1 MRRKIALV
9 TGGTSGIGLS
19 MVKDLVENN
28 FYVHF
33 IGTNNEKGKA
43 VEAELNNT
51 NSEVSKFVKLDL
63 SNLKDT
69 LEFANKFKSEV
80 PQLNILLNVAGVM
93 LPDRQETSEG
103 LEKTFAIDYLSAFIL
118 CRELEPLLE
127 KEEHSRIL
135 NVSGV
140 PSQVLK
146 QGLNFVDLNF
156 TKNYKGMGT
165 AILAVHAK
173 TVLTE
178 ILAEKLK
185 HKKIDVN
192 AFHPGSVKSDLGRNM
207 KFPMS
212 LLFKMIAPMMSS
224 KSKTGIYASLSD
236 TLNGVTGQLIVKKK
250 AVPLNFD
257 QAYKDQLWN
266 ETEKIIEK
274 VLN

>member
-257 QAYKDQLWN
+257 QA
-266 ETEKIIEK
+266 
-274 VLN
+274 